1 MCLFSSLILIFFRN
15 LTKDSKNNA
24 RKNKRTL
31 KPNRFESDPF
41 DKVHKKIKMNNDDF
55 YEDIVPDHQA
65 QNSIHDQIGNFIF
78 F

>member
-1 MCLFSSLILIFFRN
+1 M
-15 LTKDSKNNA
+15 
-24 RKNKRTL
+24 